1 MNVNEGHSI
10 FGSILCFALFSFIN
24 TSKSAFV
31 IFILAS
37 PKPCFNS
44 ESYCVH
50 YPEKKKDFSTNFLIV
65 L

>member
-10 FGSILCFALFSFIN
+10 FGSISCFALFSFIDTN
-24 TSKSAFV
+24 KSAFA

-44 ESYCVH
+44 ESYSVH
-50 YPEKKKDFSTNFLIV
+50 YPGVKKGFQH
-65 L
+65 